1 MTSFLSG
8 NLSAG
13 SNVPHLSPMQ
23 TDKSIVKP
31 LSDSGVTVGNV
42 PFSTPEQI
50 QCVIDK
56 GVPANLAK
64 IMALRA
70 NNDCNEA
77 LEIYEGGWRNH
88 VVNAADSWWPN
99 QAGGK
104 KRLTRKRKL
113 KMKKSKLKR
122 KKSKKKRRKSRK
134 RKTKRN

>member
-1 MTSFLSG
+1 MSSFLSG

-13 SNVPHLSPMQ
+13 SNIPHLSPMQ

-70 NNDCNEA
+70 NNDCNQA

-134 RKTKRN
+134 RKTKKN

>member
-1 MTSFLSG
+1 MNTRNKKKKKYLLKGGAPLPVSEQLNPALSG

-13 SNVPHLSPMQ
+13 SNIPHLSPMQ

-31 LSDSGVTVGNV
+31 LSDSGVTVGDV
-42 PFSTPEQI
+42 PFSSPEQI

-70 NNDCNEA
+70 NNDCNQA

-104 KRLTRKRKL
+104 E
-113 KMKKSKLKR
+113 
-122 KKSKKKRRKSRK
+122 
-134 RKTKRN
+134 N

>member
-1 MTSFLSG
+1 MSSFLSG

-13 SNVPHLSPMQ
+13 SNIPHLSPMQ

-70 NNDCNEA
+70 NNNCNEA

-113 KMKKSKLKR
+113 KMKKSK
-122 KKSKKKRRKSRK
+122 KKRRKSKKRKTRK
-134 RKTKRN
+134 RKTKKN

>member
-1 MTSFLSG
+1 
-8 NLSAG
+8 
-13 SNVPHLSPMQ
+13 MQ

-31 LSDSGVTVGNV
+31 LSDSGVTVGDV
-42 PFSTPEQI
+42 PFSSPEQI

-70 NNDCNEA
+70 NNDCNQA

-99 QAGGK
+99 QAGGGK
-104 KRLTRKRKL
+104 KRLT
-113 KMKKSKLKR
+113 KKSKLKR

-134 RKTKRN
+134 RKTKKN